1 MAASGAGGSHF
12 FVHGFRVNFLQE
24 LGRGGFGTVYKG
36 YSRNNTL
43 VAIKKVSKKNRKKAS
58 TEAVRFHYLKETI
71 VHEHVINV
79 FDVKSFEDS
88 MWIFMEYC
96 DLGDLDD
103 FFRNYSQLMEQ
114 DEPKVKLMKQII
126 CGVVFLHSKDIVHR
140 DIKPPNI
147 LIKLT
152 NERHAIAKLGDFG
165 LSKILDPNSLTSA
178 MSSNVGSLM
187 FKAPE
192 FWDKKPPNTG
202 KIRYHRNVD
211 VYSTGLTFTAMLQV
225 EPDTSLVPVAE
236 GLGDSSGGRMPIGLA
251 AFNRMVKEEPQ
262 FEIVQDDAYDHSV
275 MKQLKS
281 IIRGMT
287 LARPQN
293 RLSACSVEG
302 MLEDLLDTDLVCIL
316 NFTRLSQYC
325 FSTFSYSLE
334 NSFSLSEFLLHTIS
348 LSFSL

>member
-1 MAASGAGGSHF
+1 MADSAAGGSYLN
-12 FVHGFRVNFLQE
+12 VHGFRVNFLQE

-36 YSRNNTL
+36 YSRDNTL
-43 VAIKKVSKKNRKKAS
+43 VAIKKVSKKNRRKAS

-88 MWIFMEYC
+88 MWIVMEYC

-103 FFRNYSQLMEQ
+103 FFRNYSQLIEQ
-114 DEPKVKLMKQII
+114 DEPKVRLMSQII
-126 CGVVFLHSKDIVHR
+126 RGVVFLHTNDIVHR

-147 LIKLT
+147 LIKMT
-152 NERHAIAKLGDFG
+152 AGRHAIAKLGDFG
-165 LSKILDPNSLTSA
+165 LSKILDPDSLTSA

-192 FWDKKPPNTG
+192 FWDKKPPETG

-211 VYSTGLTFTAMLQV
+211 VYSTGLSFTAMLRY
-225 EPDTSLVPVAE
+225 EPDTNLVPVAE
-236 GLGDSSGGRMPIGLA
+236 GLRDSSGGRMPIGLA
-251 AFNRMVKEEPQ
+251 AFTRMRNEEPQ
-262 FEIVQDDAYDHSV
+262 FEIVQDDVHDNSA

-287 LARPQN
+287 QAQPQN
-293 RLSACSVEG
+293 RLSARSVEG
-302 MLEDLLDTDLVCIL
+302 MLQDLLDTDLVGIL
-316 NFTRLSQYC
+316 YFTKC
-325 FSTFSYSLE
+325 W
-334 NSFSLSEFLLHTIS
+334 
-348 LSFSL
+348 